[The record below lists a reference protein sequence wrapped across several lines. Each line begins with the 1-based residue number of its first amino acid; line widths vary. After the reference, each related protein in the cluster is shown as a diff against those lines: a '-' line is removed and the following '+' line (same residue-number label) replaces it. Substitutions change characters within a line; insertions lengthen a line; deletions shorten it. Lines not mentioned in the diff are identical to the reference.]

1 MLITSSLPAARSAG
15 VGATFNPVARA
26 LSGVRFQTIISCPS
40 PASRDAMPAP
50 ILPMPAMPTFMS
62 LVSIPTDSVALEGAW
77 YEPDAAARSGA
88 ALLFHGNTMNFYS
101 GAPRFLPPAL
111 TELGL
116 ACLAFNRRGHDILA
130 IRDSRAAEGAAF
142 QSVSQALEDNRYAA
156 GWVAARGFPQPVV
169 IGHGNGGMLAVRH
182 VADHPLTPALV
193 LLSAHCGGANMVP
206 LASKA
211 GLLAGDRLDE
221 ITAQAEALVRAGKGR
236 ELMLLPGW
244 WYVTSA
250 ASFLDLANCPDILE
264 LAPRVP
270 CPVLYLRGDQ
280 EPRDLYP
287 AEEFRR
293 RCAGPCTV
301 EVVLQCDHFY
311 RGREAAVSA
320 IVSRWLV
327 QTLKTGRQK

>member
-1 MLITSSLPAARSAG
+1 VKT
-15 VGATFNPVARA
+15 
-26 LSGVRFQTIISCPS
+26 
-40 PASRDAMPAP
+40 
-50 ILPMPAMPTFMS
+50 S
-62 LVSIPTDSVALEGAW
+62 LVSVATDTVALEGAW
-77 YEPDAAARSGA
+77 YEPEGTARLAA

-116 ACLAFNRRGHDILA
+116 ACLAFNRRGHDILS

-142 QSVSQALEDNRYAA
+142 QTIAEAIADNRYAA
-156 GWVAARGFPQPVV
+156 EWVAARGFLLPAV
-169 IGHGNGGMLAVRH
+169 IGHSNGGMLAVRH

-193 LLSAHCGGANMVP
+193 LLSAHCGGRNMVP

-211 GLLAGDRLDE
+211 GLLGGDRLSE

-264 LAPRVP
+264 LAPKIR
-270 CPVLYLRGDQ
+270 CPVLYLRGDR
-280 EPRDLYP
+280 EPRELYP
-287 AEEFRR
+287 AEEFQR

-301 EVVLQCDHFY
+301 QIVPQCDHFY
-311 RGREAAVSA
+311 LGREAAVSA
-320 IVSRWLV
+320 IVSRWLG
-327 QTLKTGRQK
+327 QTLQGGQQ